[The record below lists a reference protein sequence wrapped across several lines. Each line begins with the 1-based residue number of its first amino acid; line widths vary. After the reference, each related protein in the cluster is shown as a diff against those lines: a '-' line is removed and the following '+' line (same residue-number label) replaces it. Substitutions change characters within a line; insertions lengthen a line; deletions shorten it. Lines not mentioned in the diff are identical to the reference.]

1 MTAHSG
7 TLTIDLAAL
16 RENYL
21 KLKNIVGASCETAAV
36 VKANAY
42 GLGVQQMTPALWQAG
57 ARAFFVALLEEGIE
71 LRKTL
76 PEARIAVLNGL
87 IRGAE
92 KEYAASNLIPVINTL
107 TEIKAY
113 QALAKELGKKLPAF
127 LHIDT
132 GMNRLG
138 LEDHEIKEILQNPQA
153 TEGINILCIMSH
165 FTSSEERESD
175 SCARQYEAF
184 SAVSMNFPGIPRSF
198 CNSSGIFRDSTY
210 HMDLV
215 RPGMAL
221 YGLNPTPDQK
231 NPMHPVIKLE
241 APVMQIRTAQKGDT
255 CGYNETYRFNEE
267 ARLAVV
273 SIGYADGLLR
283 SLSNT
288 GSLFWK
294 GHALPI
300 RGRISM
306 DLTICDL
313 SGVPENIGPL
323 PGDHLEIIGPHQSAD
338 MVACAAK
345 TIGYEILTS
354 LGSRYAR
361 LYKNERTQEKKP
373 A

>member
-1 MTAHSG
+1 
-7 TLTIDLAAL
+7 
-16 RENYL
+16 
-21 KLKNIVGASCETAAV
+21 
-36 VKANAY
+36 
-42 GLGVQQMTPALWQAG
+42 
-57 ARAFFVALLEEGIE
+57 
-71 LRKTL
+71 
-76 PEARIAVLNGL
+76 
-87 IRGAE
+87 
-92 KEYAASNLIPVINTL
+92 
-107 TEIKAY
+107 
-113 QALAKELGKKLPAF
+113 
-127 LHIDT
+127 
-132 GMNRLG
+132 
-138 LEDHEIKEILQNPQA
+138 LEDHEIKEILKNPQA

-165 FTSSEERESD
+165 FTSSEEWESD

-198 CNSSGIFRDSTY
+198 CNSSGIFRDPAY

-231 NPMHPVIKLE
+231 TPMHPVIKLE

-283 SLSNT
+283 ALSNE
-288 GSLFWK
+288 GAFYWK
-294 GHALPI
+294 EYKLPV

-313 SGVPENIGPL
+313 SSVPENEYPA
-323 PGDHLEIIGPHQSAD
+323 PGDLLEVIGTHQSAD
-338 MVACAAK
+338 TLADAAK

-354 LGSRYAR
+354 LGTRYHR
-361 LYKNERTQEKKP
+361 QYKV
-373 A
+373 